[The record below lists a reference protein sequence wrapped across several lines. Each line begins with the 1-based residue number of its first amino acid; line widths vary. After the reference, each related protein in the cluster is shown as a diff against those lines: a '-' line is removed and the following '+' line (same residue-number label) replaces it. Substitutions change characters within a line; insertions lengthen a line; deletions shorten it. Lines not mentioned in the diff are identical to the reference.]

1 MTSNCSEGRMPP
13 LAKAVMGACSL
24 SDALMAAAS
33 LARSLPKP
41 RVELLPSQSAQV
53 VAIVLELV
61 AESAASH
68 HTMAIAL
75 FMYD

>member
-1 MTSNCSEGRMPP
+1 MPP

-53 VAIVLELV
+53 VGTVLELV
-61 AESAASH
+61 ALPSVSAASH
-68 HTMAIAL
+68 RTMAVAL
-75 FMYD
+75 FVYE